1 MPEDKKTLN
10 KGLDALL
17 GQSNT
22 NQRSVKE
29 IDLNKINQEDSNQD
43 QILITKNWKN

>member
-1 MPEDKKTLN
+1 MSEENKTLN

-29 IDLNKINQEDSNQD
+29 IEKLN
-43 QILITKNWKN
+43 ILTSKFASYEKSYQKT